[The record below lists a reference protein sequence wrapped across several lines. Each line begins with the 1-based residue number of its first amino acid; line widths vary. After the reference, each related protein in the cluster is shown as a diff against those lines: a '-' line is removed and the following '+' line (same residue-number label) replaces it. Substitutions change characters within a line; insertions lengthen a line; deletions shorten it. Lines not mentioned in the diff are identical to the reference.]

1 MEFTVFSDNKPLS
14 YAMNS
19 TKLNAT
25 DIRWV
30 AELADYTF
38 KVRYHPG
45 KASQDCDYL
54 SCYPISEI
62 RTNEEDLKK
71 VSTLFVNG
79 CLFIV

>member
-1 MEFTVFSDNKPLS
+1 MS
-14 YAMNS
+14 S

-25 DIRWV
+25 DMRWV

-38 KVRYHPG
+38 KVTYHPG
-45 KASQDCDYL
+45 KAGQDCDYL
-54 SCYPISEI
+54 SCYPISET

-79 CLFIV
+79 LLFIV